1 MLLKIAYLLMRW
13 TFGLAV
19 LMFRGDQAKNAE
31 LLVLRHENA
40 VLRRNARRVRY
51 EPADRAWF
59 TALTRFIPRRRWT
72 GVFPVTPATLLAWH
86 RRLAARRYDTSS
98 RRQPGR
104 PATVRSI
111 AQLAVR
117 LAEENESW
125 GYRRIH
131 GELTKLGVTV
141 APSTVYK
148 ILRSSGI
155 DPAPRRD
162 GPTWRQFLHAQ
173 GAGILAVD
181 FLHVDTVLLNRLY
194 VLIFIEHDTRRMHL
208 GGVTAHP
215 TGDWTVQ
222 QARNLAMNLGERFED
237 FRFLIRD
244 RGSNFT
250 RSFDAVFQATGT
262 TILRTAVQAPR
273 MNAICER
280 LVGTLRRELL
290 DRSLILG
297 EAHLRAVLAEYQEHY
312 NTARPHQGIGQ
323 RIPDSAR
330 HPARVI
336 AGDSRVIAGDFRI
349 RQIRR
354 KPVLSGLI
362 NEYER
367 AA

>member
-1 MLLKIAYLLMRW
+1 MAYLLMRW

-40 VLRRNARRVRY
+40 VLRRNAGRVRY

-72 GVFPVTPATLLAWH
+72 GVFPVTPTTLLAWH

-111 AQLAVR
+111 ARLAVR
-117 LAEENESW
+117 LAKENPLW

-141 APSTVYK
+141 APSAVYE

-173 GAGILAVD
+173 AAGILAVD
-181 FLHVDTVLLNRLY
+181 FLHVDTVPL
-194 VLIFIEHDTRRMHL
+194 T
-208 GGVTAHP
+208 GGT
-215 TGDWTVQ
+215 
-222 QARNLAMNLGERFED
+222 
-237 FRFLIRD
+237 
-244 RGSNFT
+244 
-250 RSFDAVFQATGT
+250 
-262 TILRTAVQAPR
+262 
-273 MNAICER
+273 C
-280 LVGTLRRELL
+280 
-290 DRSLILG
+290 
-297 EAHLRAVLAEYQEHY
+297 
-312 NTARPHQGIGQ
+312 
-323 RIPDSAR
+323 
-330 HPARVI
+330 
-336 AGDSRVIAGDFRI
+336 
-349 RQIRR
+349 
-354 KPVLSGLI
+354 
-362 NEYER
+362 
-367 AA
+367 